1 MGGIDLSSEKSTE
14 EKTLERLKGIVE
26 LQKEIEIE
34 FGDDGYN
41 VFIFGSYVTNRYKEG
56 VSDID
61 IAIYTEDFKL
71 YKRLSLYMEEY
82 FKQKSIASDIFYIDT
97 SVEAPI
103 YCAPLKSKIQFTNY
117 YPKKLVNFREKCQ
130 KKLDDTKAR
139 MIG

>member
-1 MGGIDLSSEKSTE
+1 MNLNSEKSIE
-14 EKTLERLKGIVE
+14 EKTLERLNGIVE

-41 VFIFGSYVTNRYKEG
+41 VFIFGSYATNRYKEG
-56 VSDID
+56 ISDID

-71 YKRLSLYMEEY
+71 YKRLSVYMEEY
-82 FKQKSIASDIFYIDT
+82 FKHKSIASDIFYIDT
-97 SVEAPI
+97 NVEAPI

-117 YPKKLVNFREKCQ
+117 YPQKLVDFRERCQ

-139 MIG
+139 MLG

>member
-1 MGGIDLSSEKSTE
+1 MNLNSEKSIE
-14 EKTLERLKGIVE
+14 EKTLERLNGIVE

-56 VSDID
+56 ISDID

-71 YKRLSLYMEEY
+71 YKRLSVYMEEY
-82 FKQKSIASDIFYIDT
+82 FKHKSIASDIFYIDT
-97 SVEAPI
+97 NVEAPI

-117 YPKKLVNFREKCQ
+117 YPQKLVDFRERCQ

-139 MIG
+139 MLG